1 MNKNRHIHIAVR
13 TLIFKVR
20 RGPAGQG
27 KSGFAFADRSKYN
40 RKRNK
45 ETRDRF

>member
-1 MNKNRHIHIAVR
+1 MKKQNTIHIAVR
-13 TLIFKVR
+13 DLIFKVR

-40 RKRNK
+40 RKRDK
-45 ETRDRF
+45 ENRERF